1 MKRILSPLALV
12 FIALA
17 AALAL
22 SPSAN
27 AQSTNTVQVKSGTNA
42 KLALNNKT
50 LRMVTDFNNDFQQ
63 RWTREK
69 VTSTT
74 FTLSRAGSLSCLRV
88 AAGAS
93 SSSVASLTFGSCSG
107 ARAQWKLLAASGAGD
122 LLVNVETNHAMIQGL
137 CFAGSCTN
145 SAVGVPRADVG
156 LFEPGFR
163 NWAFEILN

>member
-12 FIALA
+12 FVALTA
-17 AALAL
+17 VLAL
-22 SPSAN
+22 STSAN

-50 LRMVTDFNNDFQQ
+50 LRMVPDFNNDFQQ

-74 FTLSRAGSLSCLRV
+74 FRLARAGSVSCLRV
-88 AAGAS
+88 AAGVPS
-93 SSSVASLTFGSCSG
+93 NNVASLTFGSCSG
-107 ARAQWKLLAASGAGD
+107 ARAQWRLVAAAGAGD

-137 CFAGSCTN
+137 CFAGACTN
-145 SAVGVPRADVG
+145 QAIGVPRADAG
-156 LFEPGFR
+156 LFDPSER
-163 NWAFEILN
+163 NWALEIIN